1 MDVAFYDRAGRSRLI
16 VTGQDRKDLLHRLA
30 TNPVAQLQRGEGIAT
45 CFCTSKGRLID
56 WSVVLDRGDDLLV
69 LTANPERLAGHIQLY
84 TISEDVTVRNYMAIE
99 IVVCGPDAARLL
111 EVELEPW
118 WFAERDLAGV
128 RVEIARIEPL
138 WTDAYAILAPDAV
151 ALRRL
156 LAEQGRLLDP
166 YEVNQLRVDAGIPA
180 FPNEINERHNPWEAG
195 LADSVS
201 LNKGC
206 YIGQEVIA
214 RLNAYEK
221 IQRRLARIECLAV
234 LEAGDALTLQG
245 EACGEVTTV
254 AGNRAL
260 GYVAVASARPGTRLD
275 QGIVEWVG
283 SVPGSP

>member
-16 VTGQDRKDLLHRLA
+16 VTGRDRKDLLHRLA
-30 TNPVAQLQRGEGIAT
+30 TNPVAQLQRGCGIVT

-111 EVELEPW
+111 AVDLDPW
-118 WFAERDLAGV
+118 CFVERDLAGV
-128 RVEIARIEPL
+128 RIQVARIEPL
-138 WTDAYAILAPDAV
+138 WTDAYALLAPDAV

-156 LAEQGRLLDP
+156 LGEEGKVLDP
-166 YEVNQLRVDAGIPA
+166 YEVNRLRVEAGIPA

-195 LADSVS
+195 LFESVS
-201 LNKGC
+201 LRKGC

-214 RLNAYEK
+214 RLNTYDK
-221 IQRRLARIECLAV
+221 IRRRLARIECARP
-234 LEAGDALTLQG
+234 LEAGDALTVGG
-245 EACGEVTTV
+245 EVCGEVTTV
-254 AGNRAL
+254 AGDRAL
-260 GYVAVASARPGTRLD
+260 GYVATASARPGVKLD
-275 QGIVEWVG
+275 QGAVEWV
-283 SVPGSP
+283 SALPDSP